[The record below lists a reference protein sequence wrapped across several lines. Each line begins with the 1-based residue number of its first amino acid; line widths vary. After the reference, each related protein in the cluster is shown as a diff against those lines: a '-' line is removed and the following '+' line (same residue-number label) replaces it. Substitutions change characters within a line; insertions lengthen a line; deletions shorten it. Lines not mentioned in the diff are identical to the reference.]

1 MFKHIL
7 VPTDGSQIAEQ
18 AAARAIDLAHSV
30 GAGITAVH
38 VSPQFHVF
46 TYRSAMLEETRGE
59 HERDAEVHA
68 TGYLDRVRR
77 AAVERGVSCDVV
89 RTVGDNVAHSI
100 MQVAMERGCDLIV
113 MGSHGRHGLGG
124 MLLGS
129 QTQRVLGES
138 AIPVLVCRGSG
149 TS

>member
-7 VPTDGSQIAEQ
+7 VPTDGSPIAEQ
-18 AAARAIDLAHSV
+18 AAARAVDLAHAV
-30 GAGITAVH
+30 GASLTALH

-46 TYRSAMLEETRGE
+46 TYRSALLEETRGE
-59 HERDAEVHA
+59 HERDAETHA
-68 TGYLDRVRR
+68 MRYLDRVRR
-77 AAVERGVSCDVV
+77 AAAKRGVSCDVV
-89 RTVGDNVAHSI
+89 RVVGDEVAHSVV
-100 MQVAMERGCDLIV
+100 QVATERGCDLVV

-149 TS
+149 TA